1 MKRLA
6 ALAVAAALLALP
18 AGPAAAEEKPIRVA
32 YYYKV
37 RWGFQQE
44 FERLFLKNH
53 YPLLLAQKKEG
64 TRIKAVNLYRPTFH
78 GEGRADWTFLVVITF
93 ANLNA
98 FVGPNQEAAIQK
110 RLYPDQET
118 FKKEEQRRFEILDAH
133 WDVPLVVVTPPTPE
147 VRCWLAGECV
157 KRNWAY
163 CARLHI
169 ELFGNTRGT

>member
-1 MKRLA
+1 MKRLI
-6 ALAVAAALLALP
+6 ALAVAAALLALQ

-37 RWGFQQE
+37 RWGFQAE

-93 ANLNA
+93 ASWNA
-98 FVGPNQEAAIQK
+98 MGAPSSEEALARQ
-110 RLYPDQET
+110 LFPDQDA

-133 WDVPLVVVTPPTPE
+133 WDVPLTE
-147 VRCWLAGECV
+147 VEAP
-157 KRNWAY
+157 AS
-163 CARLHI
+163 
-169 ELFGNTRGT
+169 